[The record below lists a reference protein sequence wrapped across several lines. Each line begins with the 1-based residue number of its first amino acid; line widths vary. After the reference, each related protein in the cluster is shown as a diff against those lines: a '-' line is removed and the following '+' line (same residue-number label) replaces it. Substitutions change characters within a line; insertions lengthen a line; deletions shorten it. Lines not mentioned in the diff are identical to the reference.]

1 MAKRISKKTSIKKWI
16 SGQNNKKAINNAS
29 SSYST
34 NQRGGIRL
42 TTTN

>member
-1 MAKRISKKTSIKKWI
+1 MAKRISKKASIKKWI
-16 SGQNNKKAINNAS
+16 SGNKNKKAINNADNW
-29 SSYST
+29 YNT